1 MNIKRQ
7 QRQHQRPFAHLNYLK
22 LLLLLL
28 LLLTSNAA
36 T

>member
-28 LLLTSNAA
+28 LTSNAA